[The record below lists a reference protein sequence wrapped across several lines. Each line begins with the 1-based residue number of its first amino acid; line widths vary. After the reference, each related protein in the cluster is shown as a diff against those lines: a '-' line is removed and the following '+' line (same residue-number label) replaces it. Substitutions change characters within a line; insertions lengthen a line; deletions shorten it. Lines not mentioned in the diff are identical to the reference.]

1 MPKLCQKTE
10 FMHNVL
16 FISYIIK
23 KIILLCNMLNPFQNE
38 KDIFILKR
46 YIKKGKLPV
55 LGNLPG
61 MQEQS
66 VPHYSP

>member
-1 MPKLCQKTE
+1 MNWQPDISKFEKVYKT
-10 FMHNVL
+10 
-16 FISYIIK
+16 
-23 KIILLCNMLNPFQNE
+23 
-38 KDIFILKR
+38 
-46 YIKKGKLPV
+46 GKLPV

>member
-1 MPKLCQKTE
+1 
-10 FMHNVL
+10 MHNIL

-46 YIKKGKLPV
+46 YINSSMPV

>member
-1 MPKLCQKTE
+1 
-10 FMHNVL
+10 
-16 FISYIIK
+16 
-23 KIILLCNMLNPFQNE
+23 MLNPFQKE

-46 YIKKGKLPV
+46 YIKKASCLFKV
-55 LGNLPG
+55 NLPG

>member
-1 MPKLCQKTE
+1 
-10 FMHNVL
+10 
-16 FISYIIK
+16 
-23 KIILLCNMLNPFQNE
+23 MLNPFQNE
-38 KDIFILKR
+38 NILFILKR
-46 YIKKGKLPV
+46 YIKGKLPV

>member
-1 MPKLCQKTE
+1 MPPESQIKNFRGAFHFGTPSSFIQYLP
-10 FMHNVL
+10 VL
-16 FISYIIK
+16 ILIS
-23 KIILLCNMLNPFQNE
+23 FHFE
-38 KDIFILKR
+38 KV
-46 YIKKGKLPV
+46 YKKGKLPV

>member
-1 MPKLCQKTE
+1 
-10 FMHNVL
+10 
-16 FISYIIK
+16 
-23 KIILLCNMLNPFQNE
+23 MLNPFQNE
-38 KDIFILKR
+38 KDIFILKV
-46 YIKKGKLPV
+46 YKTGKLPV